1 MYTRL
6 GGQRPAGAKS
16 GRRCRAIGAGDGA
29 DGRRLRTRSSNKEN
43 TMSER
48 LDNPLTQADPLLR
61 GVLIT
66 SLAIAAIGMLLLV
79 RATFGGGVDHVTVRV
94 DNQAALVL
102 QLDTIDASGA
112 RVGLGIAAPKTRTTF
127 QEIPDIGPNWTFVAA
142 YAGRQVHRVAMTKAE
157 LAAQGWTVSIPA
169 TAATELEEA
178 GFR

>member
-1 MYTRL
+1 MVPT
-6 GGQRPAGAKS
+6 GESCA
-16 GRRCRAIGAGDGA
+16 RAAA
-29 DGRRLRTRSSNKEN
+29 SKEN
-43 TMSER
+43 AMNAR

-112 RVGLGIAAPKTRTTF
+112 TVGLGIAAPKTRTTF
-127 QEIPDIGPNWTFVAA
+127 QETPDIGPNWTFVAT
-142 YAGRQVHRVAMTKAE
+142 YAGRQVHRVAMTKNE

-169 TAATELEEA
+169 TATTELEEA